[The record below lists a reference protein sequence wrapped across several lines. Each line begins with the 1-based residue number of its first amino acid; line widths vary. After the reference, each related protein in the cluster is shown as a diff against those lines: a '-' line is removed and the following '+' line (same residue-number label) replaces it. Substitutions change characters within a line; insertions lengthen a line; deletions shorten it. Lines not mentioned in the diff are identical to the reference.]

1 MKNKIFSLISIF
13 SILFFPTYGNT
24 FTHDKLKEGI
34 EKGVK
39 NLEQEINK
47 QDNSQN
53 QGQKTQQAQPKQQT
67 QQAQPNSVNNKI
79 IKETNF
85 VNRNHQE
92 AVEYFH
98 LLRGEIDKRKAEIES
113 YGGLSGKQ
121 IYCKGRGDDRYGFYF
136 ITRLSETAGRMIFD
150 DRTPSTMLYRFE
162 IDPERN
168 PFIDLGSKNVLHPG
182 FSIGQREHYEDK
194 DKNEIN
200 LAIEKIN
207 RETLDFYQVI
217 NPMSGYNYKKV
228 GKCEIFNGDLYTEFK
243 KLSDNYV
250 MIKKKQDSEQKS
262 KNKL

>member
-1 MKNKIFSLISIF
+1 MKNKIFSFISIF

-39 NLEQEINK
+39 SLEQEINK

-53 QGQKTQQAQPKQQT
+53 QGQKTQQAQPKQQTQQAQPKQQT

-136 ITRLSETAGRMIFD
+136 II
-150 DRTPSTMLYRFE
+150 
-162 IDPERN
+162 
-168 PFIDLGSKNVLHPG
+168 
-182 FSIGQREHYEDK
+182 
-194 DKNEIN
+194 
-200 LAIEKIN
+200 
-207 RETLDFYQVI
+207 
-217 NPMSGYNYKKV
+217 
-228 GKCEIFNGDLYTEFK
+228 
-243 KLSDNYV
+243 
-250 MIKKKQDSEQKS
+250 
-262 KNKL
+262 